1 MISAWLY
8 LWLIILLAPRASA
21 QKRGPITIYLVN
33 DSDEPL
39 TAVWLNQLRVV
50 NDQLIPATTGPIP
63 PGAIEKYK
71 SYPFDGIEL
80 HRAQDECAANPQ
92 GECQSAH
99 VQVRKAS
106 GEYPTSKFS
115 SVYLSGVFY

>member
-63 PGAIEKYK
+63 PGAI
-71 SYPFDGIEL
+71 G
-80 HRAQDECAANPQ
+80 
-92 GECQSAH
+92 
-99 VQVRKAS
+99 
-106 GEYPTSKFS
+106 
-115 SVYLSGVFY
+115 SGVEEYQEVFLAGSSLNGLDTARGQWYFVDLGVRACC